1 MAMRSLNLDQLR
13 AFVEVVERGSFTAAA
28 KELNLTQPA
37 VTHQVQELER
47 RFNVA
52 RREWVEIECIGDRY
66 LDGVVRHDRLPRA
79 DTCFGAAGQRD
90 LASELEGITETAHR
104 VDQLWIRRVVFHLLA

>member
-1 MAMRSLNLDQLR
+1 MRSLNLDQLR

-47 RFNVA
+47 RFKVA
-52 RREWVEIECIGDRY
+52 LVERFGKRAHNGWEVIEHARNLLEEDSRTQVMIRQ
-66 LDGVVRHDRLPRA
+66 
-79 DTCFGAAGQRD
+79 FGLGP
-90 LASELEGITETAHR
+90 EGSPPVAQH
-104 VDQLWIRRVVFHLLA
+104 